1 MSELFPAM
9 SGTAALRRRAVHPSR
24 PGVAIITAVFMM
36 AIVGMCLAVM
46 ARSYIEQARLTA
58 HTIAHRQLSLLQDAG
73 VQIVKMEMAQKQI
86 PPTLQIIALP
96 PELKRQHGRLTI
108 RRVTAGSAVMV
119 YQVQSRY
126 AGLQRRVLLAYDR
139 NTRRW
144 EIR

>member
-1 MSELFPAM
+1 MNKLAAM
-9 SGTAALRRRAVHPSR
+9 SGKAALQRRAVPPSR

-58 HTIAHRQLSLLQDAG
+58 QTITHRQLSLLMDAG
-73 VQIVKMEMAQKQI
+73 VQIVKMEVVEKQT
-86 PPTLQIIALP
+86 PPPLQIIALP
-96 PELKRQHGRLTI
+96 PELKQQHGRLTI
-108 RRVTAGSAVMV
+108 RRVAAESAVMV
-119 YQVQSRY
+119 YQVRSRY
-126 AGLQRRVLLAYDR
+126 AGLQRHVLLAYDR